1 MSDFS
6 INFINLNWWL
16 LIIIALV
23 MTVFYFAVYR
33 IYKNKTGLLITTRI
47 AFFIILILLIMKPV
61 VSWKNERKLKP
72 EFLLFLDNSSS
83 LKEQKGYSRSKI
95 ISSIENL
102 KEQLGRKNIE
112 VNYYIF
118 DQDVRSI
125 TSFKEFTNT
134 GPKTDLSNI
143 FEYKK
148 ELEKNRNIAGA
159 LILTDGVITEG
170 QTLTSIKEPG
180 HAPVFTSG
188 LGDTLAALDASVINL
203 EFPDNARVGD
213 TVKVAAEVN
222 PASNNEWIKTVLNV
236 KGKEVASKNIQT
248 VQTYQRKLLEFS
260 YVPKKP
266 GEKKVSLQIKDENDK
281 NIYNNSLERR
291 LRVRSRFLNY
301 VIIGPKFDFDG
312 KFLNH
317 VFAVDK
323 EVNCYQMVAYKDR
336 WVGNHDQ
343 SKIFNM
349 DWDLVILNGFPAK
362 ATNNQLLQEVKSK
375 LDQRNC
381 PLLILANSTVDQDK
395 LKRLLNINIFVES
408 SLSREQR
415 NVQVIVNNDWRNHPV
430 NLYLEG
436 AVSGKWWQG
445 LPPINYPFEK
455 VTLEEKFDNLIYTMD
470 VNENP
475 ILSVARFD
483 EKKRRKIALLTGEAF
498 WKWHMMTIGS
508 ESEGT
513 YEEMLFAITDYLR
526 DTTARSPIQIYPGK
540 KEYRLGESIELQGHI
555 TNVRGKSINNAVVKA
570 DIYKKGEQ
578 YKTFFIPRQGSGY
591 ETEFSVNQPGNY
603 EVKLSAQ
610 QAGIEIDSVNRT
622 FSVVDQPIEL
632 ETVKLRKKA
641 LAGIAKRSGGDYFNL
656 DDIGQVV
663 REVKSSSERVV
674 IERKIKLWH
683 WEYVLI
689 ILLGIF
695 LTELIYRK
703 TRGFL

>member
-16 LIIIALV
+16 LIIIALILA
-23 MTVFYFAVYR
+23 VFYFAVYG

-61 VSWKNERKLKP
+61 VSWKRARKLEP
-72 EFLLFLDNSSS
+72 EFLLFLDNSLS
-83 LKEQKGYSRSKI
+83 LKEQDGYSRSKI
-95 ISSIENL
+95 LNSIENL
-102 KEQLGRKNIE
+102 EAQLEQKDIK
-112 VNYYIF
+112 VNYHIF
-118 DQDVRSI
+118 DQDIRSI
-125 TSFKEFTNT
+125 TSFREFTNT
-134 GPKTDLSNI
+134 GQKTDLSNI

-148 ELEKNRNIAGA
+148 DLEKNRNVAGA

-170 QTLTSIKEPG
+170 QTLASIKDPG
-180 HAPVFTSG
+180 RAPVFTSG
-188 LGDTLAALDASVINL
+188 PGDTLAALDAAVVNL
-203 EFPDNARVGD
+203 ELSDNARVGD
-213 TVKVAAEVN
+213 TVKVTAEVN

-236 KGKEVASKNIQT
+236 NDKEVASKNIQT
-248 VQTYQRKLLEFS
+248 VQTYQRRPLEFS
-260 YVPKKP
+260 YVPEKP

-301 VIIGPKFDFDG
+301 VIIGSKFDFDG

-317 VFAVDK
+317 VFAIDK

-343 SKIFNM
+343 AKIFNLN
-349 DWDLVILNGFPAK
+349 WDLVILNGFPAK
-362 ATNNQLLQEVKSK
+362 ATNNKLLQELKSK
-375 LDQRNC
+375 LGQHNS
-381 PLLILANSTVDQDK
+381 PLLILVDSRVDNEK
-395 LKRLLNINIFVES
+395 LRNLLNIDIFAERK
-408 SLSREQR
+408 LSQKQAG
-415 NVQVIVNNDWRNHPV
+415 VQVIVNRDWQNHPV

-436 AVSGKWWQG
+436 TIGGQWWQE

-455 VTLEEKFDNLIYTMD
+455 VNLDQKFDKLIYTMD

-475 ILSVARFD
+475 ILSVASFD
-483 EKKRRKIALLTGEAF
+483 GENRRRIALLTGTAF

-508 ESEGT
+508 ESEDT
-513 YEEMLFAITDYLR
+513 YAEMLFAVTDYLR

-540 KEYRLGESIELQGHI
+540 EEYRLGESIELQGRI
-555 TNVRGKSINNAVVKA
+555 TNVRDQSINNAVVQA
-570 DIYKKGEQ
+570 AIYREDEK
-578 YKTFFIPRQGSGY
+578 YKTFFIPRQGRGY

-610 QAGIEIDSVNRT
+610 QAGIAIDSVSRI
-622 FSVVDQPIEL
+622 FSVIDQPIEL
-632 ETVKLRKKA
+632 ETVKLNKKA
-641 LAGIAKRSGGDYFNL
+641 LTQIAKRSGGNYFNL
-656 DDIGQVV
+656 DEIGRIS
-663 REVKSSSERVV
+663 REVKNSSERVV
-674 IERKIKLWH
+674 IERKIKLWQ
-683 WEYVLI
+683 WEYILI